1 MIYFMKTAVCN
12 NNVTSY
18 NFQEIFVDVIFI
30 FGPKCFI
37 VVDNAFTVF
46 DRSLISYS
54 CQQTG

>member
-1 MIYFMKTAVCN
+1 MTTAVCN

-37 VVDNAFTVF
+37 VVDNVF

-54 CQQTG
+54 HQQSG